1 MVKDDAPASFLGFGL
16 EAAGTVNFLVGK
28 YKTGD
33 ASGALGRNPHRE
45 CASRKSRASALYG
58 NAISTST
65 TVALRSLLVHAN
77 REGFKVEKYLSYV
90 FCVLF
95 VF

>member
-1 MVKDDAPASFLGFGL
+1 VVKDHIVASFLGFGL
-16 EAAGTVNFLVGK
+16 EVAGTVNFLVGK
-28 YKTGD
+28 YKTGN

-45 CASRKSRASALYG
+45 CASRKSTASALYG
-58 NAISTST
+58 NATSAA
-65 TVALRSLLVHAN
+65 VALRSLLVHAN
-77 REGFKVEKYLSYV
+77 REGFKVEKYLSYI

>member
-1 MVKDDAPASFLGFGL
+1 MVKDHIVASFLGFGL
-16 EAAGTVNFLVGK
+16 EVAGSVNFLVGK
-28 YKTGD
+28 YKTGN

-45 CASRKSRASALYG
+45 CASRKSTASALYG
-58 NAISTST
+58 NATSAA
-65 TVALRSLLVHAN
+65 VALRSLLVHAN
-77 REGFKVEKYLSYV
+77 REGFKVEKYLSYI